1 MKRLL
6 VFGAALCLIGL
17 LRVPAGADEIT
28 SQRKWMQQNGQTD
41 EGPGR
46 WEWRIT
52 GPAPLLGPNGW
63 PIRPDNTEA
72 DPKSPDTCVGC
83 HYWVENKTITE
94 EGFTNIL
101 GETPEVTNLDVSPK
115 KLLDDAIHTDANGN
129 KTYDSKHAENYDKEG
144 CFACHKQHGPVA
156 NFGCGKCHVA
166 DPDNGFA
173 TFHATHPVLVEA
185 EQPLG
190 DPANFTAGKPSCGY
204 CHPTL
209 PVIGNVDIGKAA
221 CWNCHMSG
229 HRPVK
234 LDSEGGGVAYWKSIP
249 STPTVP

>member
-1 MKRLL
+1 MKRLF
-6 VFGAALCLIGL
+6 VFGAALCLIGF
-17 LRVPAGADEIT
+17 LRVPAGAQQIQ
-28 SQRKWMQQNGQTD
+28 SQREYMQQNGQED

-46 WEWRIT
+46 WEWRVKT
-52 GPAPLLGPNGW
+52 HTQPNW
-63 PIRPDNTEA
+63 PSGA
-72 DPKSPDTCVGC
+72 DPANPNTCVGC

-101 GETPEVTNLDVSPK
+101 GETPKIEGLDVSPK
-115 KLLDDAIHTDANGN
+115 KLLDDAIHTDPATGI

-144 CFACHKQHGPVA
+144 CAACHKKHGPVA
-156 NFGCGKCHVA
+156 DFGCGKCHVA

-190 DPANFTAGKPSCGY
+190 DPADFTAGKPSCGY
-204 CHPTL
+204 CHPTF

-234 LDSEGGGVAYWKSIP
+234 LNSEGGGVAYWKSIP
-249 STPTVP
+249 STPTAP